1 MSAAQLAPRSPGFG
15 TKWLLWRM
23 CVKRVVMVV
32 KGLLVS
38 AERERVHSF
47 AAHNELSLL

>member
-1 MSAAQLAPRSPGFG
+1 MSPSGVEQLWNEMRFSDVCSSVGTVQPSFG

-32 KGLLVS
+32 KG
-38 AERERVHSF
+38 RW
-47 AAHNELSLL
+47 